1 MARDRKCVDRN
12 CFMEDAKFLLFSVV
26 FAFSTTTVISS
37 MSSSS
42 VLMLEDA

>member
-12 CFMEDAKFLLFSVV
+12 CFMEDAKFVFFSVV
-26 FAFSTTTVISS
+26 VVAFSTSVISFVA
-37 MSSSS
+37 SSS